1 MSVQELPTTRQ
12 RAWLLD
18 GGAGHA
24 SSAPAAPAGAARWSA
39 RRAFKW
45 AAVGLGSVAFF
56 IAGLVLYL
64 MVAVP
69 DPTSYM
75 G

>member
-18 GGAGHA
+18 GAAGQA
-24 SSAPAAPAGAARWSA
+24 TSAPAATAGAARWSA

-45 AAVGLGSVAFF
+45 AAAVLGSVAFF
-56 IAGLVLYL
+56 ILGLVLYL
-64 MVAVP
+64 MVTVP

>member
-18 GGAGHA
+18 GAGGQA
-24 SSAPAAPAGAARWSA
+24 SSARAAPAGAARWSA

-45 AAVGLGSVAFF
+45 AAVVLGSVSCFVL
-56 IAGLVLYL
+56 GLVLYL
-64 MVAVP
+64 MVTVP